1 MKLSRLD
8 QQNLSS
14 ENLLNSM
21 GLEVIR
27 YHFGE
32 CIDFV
37 ESCGYR
43 KLFKRFRVPKKGR
56 TVSVAE
62 SFIPQH
68 GAV

>member
-1 MKLSRLD
+1 
-8 QQNLSS
+8 
-14 ENLLNSM
+14 M